1 MKPWVKILLAMAA
14 GLLFGIIFQEQYK
27 ILAITGKIFIDLLKM
42 LVGILIFSSVVTG
55 ICHISDPRKFGRIGL
70 KAITFF
76 IASTLIA
83 IAAGIVVSLL
93 IQPGSGINLFAEP
106 SNVQIAQGIDTLDFI
121 ASLVPS
127 NPFASLAEGNVL
139 QVIVFAVFFGWAI
152 LVCGERAKTVSNFF
166 DSVNEVMNTLTGII
180 MKMAPIG
187 VFALIANSVSQLG
200 IGIILPLGKFLLCNY
215 IACLFQVGCIF
226 VGSIHLL
233 AKMPVVHFFKGMKEA
248 IVLAF
253 STCSSSATLPVSM
266 KCVRKELGISD
277 DISGFVL
284 SLGCTVNMNGAAI
297 GQVVSC
303 IFIAQAYGVELTVFK
318 LAILVFTALLAAIGI
333 AGIPGQGIVMLSMVL
348 NAVGVPLEGI
358 ALVAGVDR
366 LREMVSTVV
375 NILGDAVAAM
385 IIARTEDRFN
395 QEKYYPAKPI
405 KV

>member
-1 MKPWVKILLAMAA
+1 MKPWVKVLLAMGA
-14 GLLFGIIFQEQYK
+14 GLAFGVIFQEQYK
-27 ILAITGKIFIDLLKM
+27 ILSITGKIFIDLLKM

-55 ICHISDPRKFGRIGL
+55 ICHISDPRKFGRIGA
-70 KAITFF
+70 KALGFF
-76 IASTLIA
+76 VISTLIA
-83 IAAGIVVSLL
+83 IAAGILVSLM
-93 IQPGSGINLFAEP
+93 IKPGAGINLTAEA
-106 SNVQIAQGIDTLDFI
+106 SNAQISQGIDTLDFI
-121 ASLVPS
+121 VSLVPS

-152 LVCGERAKTVSNFF
+152 LICGEKAKPVSIFF
-166 DSVNEVMNTLTGII
+166 DSVNEVMNTLTSII

-200 IGIILPLGKFLLCNY
+200 IGVILPLGKFLLCNY
-215 IACLFQVGCIF
+215 IACIFQVVCIF
-226 VGSIHLL
+226 AGSIRLL
-233 AKMPVVHFFKGMKEA
+233 ARAPVIHFFKGMKEA

-253 STCSSSATLPVSM
+253 STCSSAATLPVSM
-266 KCVRKELGISD
+266 KCVRRELGISD

-284 SLGCTVNMNGAAI
+284 SLGCTINMNGAAI

-303 IFIAQAYGVELTVFK
+303 IFIAQAYGIELTVFQ

-333 AGIPGQGIVMLSMVL
+333 AGIPGQGIVMLSIVL

-385 IIARTEDRFN
+385 YIARSE
-395 QEKYYPAKPI
+395 QKAEVLA
-405 KV
+405 